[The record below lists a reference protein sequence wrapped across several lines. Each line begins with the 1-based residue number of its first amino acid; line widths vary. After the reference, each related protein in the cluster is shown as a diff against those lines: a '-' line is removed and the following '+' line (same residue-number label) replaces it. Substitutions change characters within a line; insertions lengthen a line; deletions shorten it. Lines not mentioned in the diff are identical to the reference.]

1 MRSFFYYFILLTLG
15 FILLFEVFTFFDLLD
30 DIAHHRTGLV
40 EVVTYFADRDEP
52 AAPEKPAPGKAS
64 AGTRA
69 KAPAPTRRTG

>member
-1 MRSFFYYFILLTLG
+1 VQVQV
-15 FILLFEVFTFFDLLD
+15 E
-30 DIAHHRTGLV
+30 LV
-40 EVVTYFADRDEP
+40 TNFADRDEP